1 MNEGQHTTPERPAT
15 DRAEEM
21 LSRLGQRFTDMRTN
35 VGRAFEERA
44 RQQAGERANGGPDAR
59 SGSGRAEDALADWG
73 ERVGYF
79 AGIAG
84 LRLRQW
90 GARAREEAED
100 LWAEAQTMRQQ
111 GASGGQSPTDTAARA
126 TAGEEEAASEEAAS
140 ASSNE
145 QEQQSE
151 QMSEQ
156 MNESA
161 QPS

>member
-1 MNEGQHTTPERPAT
+1 MNEEQRTTPGRPAT

-21 LSRLGQRFTDMRTN
+21 LGRLGQRFTDMRTN

-44 RQQAGERANGGPDAR
+44 KQQAKARANGE
-59 SGSGRAEDALADWG
+59 SGAAQSASGRAEDTLTDWG

-79 AGIAG
+79 AGVAG

-90 GARAREEAED
+90 SARAREEAED

-111 GASGGQSPTDTAARA
+111 GASGAQAATDTAAGA
-126 TAGEEEAASEEAAS
+126 MDSQEEAASEKAAS

-145 QEQQSE
+145 QGQQPE
-151 QMSEQ
+151 QMD
-156 MNESA
+156 ESA